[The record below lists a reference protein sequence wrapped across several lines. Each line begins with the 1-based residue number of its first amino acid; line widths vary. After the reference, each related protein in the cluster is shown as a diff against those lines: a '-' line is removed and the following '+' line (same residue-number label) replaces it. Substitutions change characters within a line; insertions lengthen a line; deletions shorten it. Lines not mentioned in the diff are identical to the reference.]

1 MHMDTSTGTQP
12 IAVIT
17 GAARGIGSAVAA
29 RLHREGHRVV
39 IADVKHT
46 LAEETA
52 RALGPGAYGHAVDV
66 TDPQALE
73 ALIEHVER
81 ELGPIAVWVNN
92 AGVMPTGPFAAQ
104 PLASLDAVVD
114 VNFRGMLYG
123 TRLVLPRMLS
133 RGRGNI
139 VSIASATAAHPVA
152 GLAAYSGS
160 KAAVVA
166 FTRAL
171 RRELRG
177 SGVELA
183 LVLPYLAQTAMGAGM
198 RAQPGFRAVSADDVA
213 DSVSR
218 ALRRGGLVHFVPR
231 ALRSGAALLNALPL
245 AVRDRVDDLL
255 RTDAIGLGG
264 DPEARRRY
272 HDDTKR

>member
-1 MHMDTSTGTQP
+1 MHTDTGTRP

-46 LAEETA
+46 LADETA
-52 RALGPGAYGHAVDV
+52 HALGRGAYARPLDV
-66 TDPQALE
+66 TDPQALQ
-73 ALIEHVER
+73 ALIDEVER

-92 AGVMPTGPFAAQ
+92 AGVMPTGPFATQ
-104 PLASLDAVVD
+104 SLASLDAIVD

-123 TRLVLPRMLS
+123 TRLVLPRMLA
-133 RGRGNI
+133 RGRGHI

-177 SGVELA
+177 SGVALA

-198 RAQPGFRAVSADDVA
+198 RAQPGFRPVSADEVA
-213 DSVSR
+213 ESVCR
-218 ALRRGGLVHFVPR
+218 ALRRGGLVHFVPP

-245 AVRDRVDDLL
+245 ALRDRVDDLL
-255 RTDAIGLGG
+255 HTDAIGLGG

>member
-1 MHMDTSTGTQP
+1 MDTSTGTRP

-29 RLHREGHRVV
+29 RLHQEGHRVV

-46 LAEETA
+46 LADETA
-52 RALGPGAYGHAVDV
+52 RALGPGAYARALDV

-73 ALIEHVER
+73 ELIARVER

-92 AGVMPTGPFAAQ
+92 AGVMPTGSFATQ
-104 PLASLDAVVD
+104 TLASLDAVVD

-123 TRLVLPRMLS
+123 TRLVLPRMLG
-133 RGRGNI
+133 RGRGHI

-177 SGVELA
+177 SGVQLA
-183 LVLPYLAQTAMGAGM
+183 LVLPYLAQTAMGAGIG
-198 RAQPGFRAVSADDVA
+198 AQPGFRAVSAEDVA
-213 DSVSR
+213 ASVSR
-218 ALRRGGLVHFVPR
+218 ALRRGGLVHFVPP
-231 ALRSGAALLNALPL
+231 ALRAGAALLNALPL
-245 AVRDRVDDLL
+245 ALRDKVDDLL
-255 RTDAIGLGG
+255 HTDAIGLGG

-272 HDDTKR
+272 HDDSRR